1 MKMSEIKK
9 RYHNKWLLIEVSKF
23 DKNYKVVEGKVL
35 VSSPSENEIYK
46 ALLKYKGK
54 KLAIEYVGK
63 LPKEMAV
70 LL

>member
-9 RYHNKWLLIEVSKF
+9 KYRNQWLLIEVSKF
-23 DKNYKVVEGKVL
+23 DNNYDVIEGKVL
-35 VSSPSENEIYK
+35 VHSPFENDIYQ

-63 LPKEMAV
+63 LPEEMAV

>member
-1 MKMSEIKK
+1 MSEIKK

>member
-9 RYHNKWLLIEVSKF
+9 RYRNNWLLIEVSKF